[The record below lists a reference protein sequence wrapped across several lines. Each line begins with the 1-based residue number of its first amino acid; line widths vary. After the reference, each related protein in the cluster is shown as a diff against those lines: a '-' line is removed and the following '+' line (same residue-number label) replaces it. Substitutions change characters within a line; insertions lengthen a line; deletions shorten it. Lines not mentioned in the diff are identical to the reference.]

1 MRVRFRNHWLLA
13 VNVATGRL
21 APPAAADEA
30 WKPHLE
36 ESNGEAKELGDPKEL
51 KDKDW
56 LGIRYGEYSGY
67 KTRLGVVFSEVEAAY
82 PPKYRRNGFRSRRER
97 LRARS
102 ASRASCRAG
111 SGAPG
116 TAAPSRSSAR
126 SRRTGRADPA
136 RSPRCHR
143 TGRGSSRGSPRSRAI
158 GPPR

>member
-13 VNVATGRL
+13 VIVATGRL

-82 PPKYRRNGFRSRRER
+82 PPKYKHEFAKMIMALSGKSESVAQPQNHLEELVRQALTSTNRFDLVER
-97 LRARS
+97 TTATANL
-102 ASRASCRAG
+102 AG
-111 SGAPG
+111 E
-116 TAAPSRSSAR
+116 
-126 SRRTGRADPA
+126 
-136 RSPRCHR
+136 
-143 TGRGSSRGSPRSRAI
+143 
-158 GPPR
+158 